1 MSRSDDKLRI
11 KRKILIKNDGNDDQM
26 NDYDDC
32 DEKDNCDEYDD
43 DSDNQVYNG

>member
-1 MSRSDDKLRI
+1 
-11 KRKILIKNDGNDDQM
+11 M

-43 DSDNQVYNG
+43 DSDNQVYNGW